1 VPKLETMKKQNW
13 HKPKMKWLSPNQL
26 AFEWV
31 TTFGMVFPWGYQDMG
46 KKRVLVIAEAG
57 KNLFFL
63 DNGENSGYSG
73 QDILC
78 CFCGNGINLILKF
91 IIKTLFHALV
101 RD

>member
-1 VPKLETMKKQNW
+1 LETMKKQNW